1 VNVRAIV
8 VGFGAVV
15 AACSDDAGPYCGA
28 HELLRD
34 QRSSLC
40 ISAHE
45 LAKRST
51 TAIIASQEELDAAEA
66 LIRTTLPALR
76 PTFAWVPR
84 AASWYQTRGL
94 VELVVTD
101 PGIEAA
107 WANGL
112 APSGNE
118 VVDRVVEELDVW
130 DFSSAVHSP
139 AGHSF
144 ALWSRGAPSARNVQ
158 QALQG
163 DAGVEV
169 IVWSELDPNATNVV
183 DEGIDPTDGSRA
195 VTYSIGWED
204 CAFLCRFAHHWRTKV
219 GADGTA
225 FLVTDWGDALPAA
238 LVEALATPEP
248 ML

>member
-1 VNVRAIV
+1 MNVRALGV
-8 VGFGAVV
+8 LAVV
-15 AACSDDAGPYCGA
+15 ASCGSDDAGPYCGA

-40 ISAHE
+40 TSAHE
-45 LAKRST
+45 LAKRAT
-51 TAIIASQEELDAAEA
+51 TAIIASQEEIDTAEA

-84 AASWYQTRGL
+84 AAPWYQTRGL

-118 VVDRVVEELDVW
+118 VVDRVVQELDVW
-130 DFSSAVHSP
+130 DFSSEVYGP
-139 AGHSF
+139 GGHSY
-144 ALWSRGAPSARNVQ
+144 ALWSRGAPSAPNVRE
-158 QALQG
+158 ALQG
-163 DAGVEV
+163 VAGVEV
-169 IVWSELDPNATNVV
+169 IVWSEFDPNATNVV
-183 DEGIDPTDGSRA
+183 DEGIDPADGARA

-204 CAFLCRFAHHWRTKV
+204 CAVGCHFAHHWRTKV

-225 FLVTDWGDALPAA
+225 WLVTDWGDDLPAA
-238 LVEALATPEP
+238 LVEGLATPEP